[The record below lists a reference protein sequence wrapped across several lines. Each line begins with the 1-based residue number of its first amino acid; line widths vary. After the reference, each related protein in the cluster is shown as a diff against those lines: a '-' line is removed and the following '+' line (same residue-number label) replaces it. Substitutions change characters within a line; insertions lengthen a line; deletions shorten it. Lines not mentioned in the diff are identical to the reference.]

1 MVEFVRKGKGQG
13 SGQTCVDSLGRKFD
27 YGERKLNKDGT
38 AHDCA
43 QYCVRQDEEGSLEH
57 MVGFNFHFEDSLC
70 QW

>member
-27 YGERKLNKDGT
+27 YGERKLNKDET

-43 QYCVRQDEEGSLEH
+43 QYCVQQDEEGSLKH
-57 MVGFNFHFEDSLC
+57 MLGFNFHFEDSLC